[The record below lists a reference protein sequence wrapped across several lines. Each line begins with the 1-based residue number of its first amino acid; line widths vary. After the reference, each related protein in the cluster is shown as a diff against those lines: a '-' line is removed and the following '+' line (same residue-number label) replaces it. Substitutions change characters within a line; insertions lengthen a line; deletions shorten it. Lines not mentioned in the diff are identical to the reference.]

1 MSRAASI
8 PRGSARAWLLAVRPQ
23 TLPVSMVPVAVGTA
37 IAAARAELRPALALA
52 CLGVS
57 LLLQIAAN
65 LANDVFD
72 FEKGADTEAR
82 LGPLRVTQAGLLTP
96 RAMRAGLAVTLALA
110 AALGLSLVWVGGWP
124 FLALGLLALASA
136 VAYTGGP
143 YPLGYNGLGDVFVF
157 AFFGVVAVVGTT
169 ALQTGRYEP
178 VALAA
183 ALPVGALSTAVLVVN
198 NVRDHETDVDA
209 GKRTLVVRFGRNFG
223 VFEYVMLM
231 VLAYATPL
239 GLVATRAATP
249 IALLPALT
257 LPFAARL
264 CLAVAEERGAALNA
278 RLASTAKLM
287 VAYGGLFAV
296 GLFAGVR

>member
-1 MSRAASI
+1 MTAAASI
-8 PRGSARAWLLAVRPQ
+8 EKGSARAWLLATRPQ

-37 IAAARAELRPALALA
+37 VAAARGHVRPAVALA

-57 LLLQIAAN
+57 LTLQIAAN

-96 RAMRAGLAVTLALA
+96 RAMRAALALVLALA
-110 AALGLSLVWVGGWP
+110 AAIGLSLVLVGGWP
-124 FLALGLLALASA
+124 VLAVGLLALASA

-169 ALQTGRYEP
+169 MLQTGSYDP
-178 VALAA
+178 VAIAA
-183 ALPVGALSTAVLVVN
+183 SVPIGALSTAVLVVN
-198 NVRDHETDVDA
+198 NVRDHETDVVA
-209 GKRTLVVRFGRNFG
+209 GKRTLVVRFGRRFG
-223 VFEYVMLM
+223 VAEYSVLM
-231 VLAYATPL
+231 GLAYATPL
-239 GLVATRAATP
+239 ALVAARLGSAVV
-249 IALLPALT
+249 LLPTLT
-257 LPFAARL
+257 LPLAVRL

-278 RLASTAKLM
+278 RLAATAKLM
-287 VAYGGLFAV
+287 VLFGGLFAA
-296 GLFAGVR
+296 GLWLGVR